1 MTITWSQTGVSKV
14 SLALYRND
22 MFYGWIMK
30 DIISGDGKQAH
41 MWVPNNVMPI
51 PAGEGAVY
59 KIYVTGTKTDGSG
72 YVDDKSDAPFSF
84 GSSPTGD
91 TTVQVTAPNGGE
103 TYTIG
108 TTHNSGDSMSN
119 KVVVH
124 NAKTKGDIS
133 VYITERNTD
142 SWQQGKYHWLRT
154 GSGFDPA
161 VTNPIV
167 DIGGAQ
173 INNSYTPGQYYLLAE
188 WRGTDGVY
196 RKDFSDKPFTLKS
209 STPTTCPEGYV
220 LTNGQCVPV
229 LLSCTLTSNKS
240 SYAFG
245 ETITFSWTSSGATYA
260 VWPPNTSGK
269 DSLPLPGDKLPANGS
284 QQVTA
289 SVTGNPSVTLAVYN
303 ASGQSATC
311 TKTVSVA
318 SPVTSLPI
326 IFSKPAGGETFTL
339 GSTMTV
345 RWSATAAAGLELENV
360 STKQRTFWRDAL
372 WANADHTLTI
382 PGGLATGQYR
392 VIGYSYNEGGR
403 GGDVGASNAFTL
415 SQALGQQFW
424 VRPNDAAAICRHFA
438 GTNGFSVLETRDAR
452 CEGSRCVSPKFVW
465 LLGTTVI
472 EEDRPSYLP
481 ADGKLQKIACIP
493 EFEAAQANAPQLAAA
508 LTALESILKQM
519 LELLK

>member
-1 MTITWSQTGVSKV
+1 
-14 SLALYRND
+14 
-22 MFYGWIMK
+22 
-30 DIISGDGKQAH
+30 
-41 MWVPNNVMPI
+41 
-51 PAGEGAVY
+51 
-59 KIYVTGTKTDGSG
+59 
-72 YVDDKSDAPFSF
+72 
-84 GSSPTGD
+84 
-91 TTVQVTAPNGGE
+91 
-103 TYTIG
+103 
-108 TTHNSGDSMSN
+108 
-119 KVVVH
+119 
-124 NAKTKGDIS
+124 
-133 VYITERNTD
+133 
-142 SWQQGKYHWLRT
+142 
-154 GSGFDPA
+154 
-161 VTNPIV
+161 
-167 DIGGAQ
+167 
-173 INNSYTPGQYYLLAE
+173 
-188 WRGTDGVY
+188 
-196 RKDFSDKPFTLKS
+196 
-209 STPTTCPEGYV
+209 
-220 LTNGQCVPV
+220 
-229 LLSCTLTSNKS
+229 
-240 SYAFG
+240 
-245 ETITFSWTSSGATYA
+245 
-260 VWPPNTSGK
+260 
-269 DSLPLPGDKLPANGS
+269 
-284 QQVTA
+284 
-289 SVTGNPSVTLAVYN
+289 
-303 ASGQSATC
+303 
-311 TKTVSVA
+311 VSVA